1 MMNISRVA
9 MLHALALVL
18 LMANARTG
26 QAKPPSAH
34 VPHFVRPLSLSLSD
48 ALTLSSKG
56 NDVYHNSTRH
66 ISAAALSSSN
76 GNANAQATAATNQFS
91 HVRRRQQEST
101 RKKEP
106 REKVIKLKAFYYFI
120 QALGNSESNGCKQPQ
135 PSFTATCPEGA
146 FIVSQSSKSEWTSR
160 LDCRQEDALSVHCIP
175 KDLSTTAETQ
185 IDDIDMEDRN
195 GVVVACYASRESD
208 DSDTN
213 EEESSVNDPLQ
224 VSVEVHAGSYFCDK
238 ALEVRTMP
246 HPTVIA
252 GGTVYQTVAIQKQCW
267 ADNNDEESWI
277 FVEPACGEIS
287 RPAAVISRENAVEG
301 DYPLVNSMLQHTE
314 VPIQMGGDAALSS
327 SEGGSEERLPTT
339 SNIPTTAVI
348 AHCQMQN
355 NCTAELECSPRCAG
369 SSFCNVDLPG
379 FLTAST
385 PVTTSANPPTPCL
398 PRDFAMNLRD
408 GSDCEFNLM
417 CNSGVCIHGVCES
430 VQWEDHET
438 CEENSDCLSQA
449 CGKHPATATSSIE
462 NIDIPEKTCCPSGR
476 TFGHEGESFCSEA
489 QPIGAACHEDSMC
502 GSNICIFNTCRPEL
516 LDDGIECE
524 EADDCLGGHCGHY
537 HDEDAMTCCA
547 TGASILL
554 SEGLMCSNRPT
565 GDECEYTVNSLCKS
579 NICVEGVCQGIEQE
593 VGETCDNH
601 FDCANDACAL
611 ATADPSAPYI
621 CCPTGEYV
629 FLSTGDVLLESGQA
643 SRAMDAFPISGLRV
657 CTGQPLGASCGE
669 TDDLD
674 DMCTSG
680 LCIEGTCHEA
690 RRAGGAPCDNDSD
703 CENGVCALSSLNDDA
718 PTVCCPSNDHK
729 HVYTDELKD
738 VCTEQP
744 LGANCGQ
751 HDNHVLCESGYCI
764 DSTCQEGEP

>member
-1 MMNISRVA
+1 MKTSRVA
-9 MLHALALVL
+9 MLPALTFLVL

-26 QAKPPSAH
+26 QAKQSSAH
-34 VPHFVRPLSLSLSD
+34 FQFARPLSLSLSD
-48 ALTLSSKG
+48 AFNLSSKG
-56 NDVYHNSTRH
+56 NSPCHNSTRH
-66 ISAAALSSSN
+66 VSSAALASHK
-76 GNANAQATAATNQFS
+76 GNANAPSITAPATTNEFA
-91 HVRRRQQEST
+91 HVRRRQQETT

-106 REKVIKLKAFYYFI
+106 REKVVKLKAFYYFI

-135 PSFTATCPEGA
+135 PSFTATCPQGA

-160 LDCRQEDALSVHCIP
+160 LDCHQEDPLSVQCIP
-175 KDLSTTAETQ
+175 KELSVNAETK
-185 IDDIDMEDRN
+185 IDDIDMEDQN
-195 GVVVACYASRESD
+195 GVVVACYASSETEYD
-208 DSDTN
+208 
-213 EEESSVNDPLQ
+213 EEENRIHDLLQ

-246 HPTVIA
+246 HPAVIA

-267 ADNNDEESWI
+267 ADNGDEESWI
-277 FVEPACGEIS
+277 FVEPACGSS
-287 RPAAVISRENAVEG
+287 RPAATTINREHAVDGE
-301 DYPLVNSMLQHTE
+301 YPLVNSMLQHTE
-314 VPIQMGGDAALSS
+314 VPIQMGDAALSS
-327 SEGGSEERLPTT
+327 SEGGGVGRLPT
-339 SNIPTTAVI
+339 SNVPTAVI

-369 SSFCNVDLPG
+369 FSFCNVDLPG

-385 PVTTSANPPTPCL
+385 PVTTSVNPPEPCL

-408 GSDCEFNLM
+408 GADCEFNLM

-430 VQWEDHET
+430 VQWEDHEA

-449 CGKHPATATSSIE
+449 CGKHPVTATSSID
-462 NIDIPEKTCCPSGR
+462 NADIPDKTCCPSGK

-524 EADDCLGGHCGHY
+524 EPDDCLGGHCGHY
-537 HDEDAMTCCA
+537 HDEDAMICCA
-547 TGASILL
+547 TGDSILL
-554 SEGLMCSNRPT
+554 SEGIMCSNRPT

-629 FLSTGDVLLESGQA
+629 FLSTSDVLLGSEQA
-643 SRAMDAFPISGLRV
+643 SRAMDAFPINGLRV

-669 TDDLD
+669 TDDVD

-690 RRAGGAPCDNDSD
+690 SRAGGAPCDKDSD
-703 CENGVCALSSLNDDA
+703 CENNVCALSSLDDDA

-744 LGANCGQ
+744 LGANCGE
-751 HDNHVLCESGYCI
+751 HSNHGLCESGYCN